1 MKSLSTLKPLW
12 MCWPLLLM
20 PMAQGSYGLCS
31 NNEKGRKNIIWGK
44 RGDVG
49 QGRLLNESHMLH
61 SWHSHSYKHLLHPCP
76 CCQCH
81 LERGTMGIVRRTFW
95 SAQGKLRTGSS
106 CSSSTNSLEVCVL
119 WEQHGLANPPRVSVD
134 EPFLGWMSVEIGAW
148 PYWCIWSP
156 PPVADKTLG
165 FTWTWPFPGRP

>member
-1 MKSLSTLKPLW
+1 MSALKLPTCPQVFNNASFIPHVIISQVYGCHSHPRKKSKKKHWENIFYCKRSEMKSLSTLKPLC

-119 WEQHGLANPPRVSVD
+119 
-134 EPFLGWMSVEIGAW
+134 
-148 PYWCIWSP
+148 
-156 PPVADKTLG
+156 
-165 FTWTWPFPGRP
+165 